1 MKHTKDKEIADGF
14 TQPRFGGRIAMS
26 KVRTKLSEQLWAEAI
41 RLGKDRFQARACIPC
56 QDTDTD
62 RLLTRAA
69 DTIDNLTAEV
79 ARLRDA
85 CNQAYLELV
94 QEVGPFP
101 DLDDDWDILHGIAEH
116 LRLAVDKENTD
127 EK

>member
-1 MKHTKDKEIADGF
+1 
-14 TQPRFGGRIAMS
+14 MS

-69 DTIDNLTAEV
+69 DTIDTLTAERDELREIV
-79 ARLRDA
+79 GRTLDGIPIATLKHLYRETRTTGKIEEHDVVIPLARA
-85 CNQAYLELV
+85 TTC
-94 QEVGPFP
+94 
-101 DLDDDWDILHGIAEH
+101 HGIDWTAIDCYSTREAAE
-116 LRLAVDKENTD
+116 RAGGEG
-127 EK
+127 

>member
-1 MKHTKDKEIADGF
+1 
-14 TQPRFGGRIAMS
+14 MS

-69 DTIDNLTAEV
+69 DTIDTLTVERDELREIVGKCRDHLDGCSHGYSNELWDSVNEADERAE
-79 ARLRDA
+79 RGD
-85 CNQAYLELV
+85 CE
-94 QEVGPFP
+94 
-101 DLDDDWDILHGIAEH
+101 
-116 LRLAVDKENTD
+116 
-127 EK
+127 